1 MQQDRDAQSCRG
13 DSGAQRGVT
22 VNRKSGEGE
31 KGKRKGKK
39 EGGKEKGKGKGKGR
53 KEKEGGGERA
63 HKACEAG
70 GNPLQNVLSQ
80 S

>member
-31 KGKRKGKK
+31 KGKRKGK
-39 EGGKEKGKGKGKGR
+39 GEKKRGKGEGKR
-53 KEKEGGGERA
+53 
-63 HKACEAG
+63 
-70 GNPLQNVLSQ
+70 
-80 S
+80 